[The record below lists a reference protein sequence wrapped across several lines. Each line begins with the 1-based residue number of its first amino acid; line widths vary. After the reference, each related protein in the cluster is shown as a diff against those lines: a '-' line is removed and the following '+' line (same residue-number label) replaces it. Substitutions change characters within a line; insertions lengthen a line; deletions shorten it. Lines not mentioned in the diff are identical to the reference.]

1 MLERI
6 YKYVSTAYG
15 MIQANKFRE
24 AYLKGSDE
32 DGRVTD
38 AGRQQIKDMI
48 MQILQRELRTSYK
61 IPNVVSNC

>member
-1 MLERI
+1 M
-6 YKYVSTAYG
+6 V
-15 MIQANKFRE
+15 QANKFRE

-32 DGRVTD
+32 EGRVTD
-38 AGRQQIKDMI
+38 AGRQQIKEMI